1 MFCSTTLNT
10 FELERVALA
19 SIKYGMQANAIFS
32 RDVAVNT
39 MLRHHNFGET
49 VFAETS

>member
-1 MFCSTTLNT
+1 MFCSTTLSNLNE
-10 FELERVALA
+10 FSLA

-49 VFAETS
+49 LFAETS